1 MTASC
6 AGRTA
11 PPRRPERTF
20 FPWCFI
26 GFVLVA
32 LVLLL
37 PKFSDACGKPPVFES
52 MKFKGVPKSS
62 YSPGEKIY
70 FECNPGY
77 YYSLYLPLVT
87 FCENNNSWFP
97 LDEACFK
104 KECPTPKVPNGVA
117 VGPEVGFQFDREAQ
131 FFCDEGYYLQGEE
144 ILTCKRSGSNVHWNY
159 DIPKCEKILC
169 QSPGKIKNGKHTNS
183 WRDIFEYNELVTY
196 SCDPSH
202 GPEEYS
208 LVGESK
214 LICSGP
220 GTWSSDPPECKVV
233 KCEYPV
239 LKNGKLVSGIREKF
253 SYQAVVLFECLSGFY
268 LNGSNPVFC
277 GGNNTWEP
285 EMPTCIKGFKPTHA
299 TKPPVSRY
307 PDAGTITLIILTILV
322 GIAVICTCVYKCL
335 RREKKGHFP
344 FYSLFRTYVTG
355 ESHREVKFI
364 SL

>member
-1 MTASC
+1 
-6 AGRTA
+6 
-11 PPRRPERTF
+11 
-20 FPWCFI
+20 
-26 GFVLVA
+26 
-32 LVLLL
+32 
-37 PKFSDACGKPPVFES
+37 

-220 GTWSSDPPECKVV
+220 GTWSSDPPECKG
-233 KCEYPV
+233 CRP
-239 LKNGKLVSGIREKF
+239 
-253 SYQAVVLFECLSGFY
+253 
-268 LNGSNPVFC
+268 
-277 GGNNTWEP
+277 
-285 EMPTCIKGFKPTHA
+285 H
-299 TKPPVSRY
+299 
-307 PDAGTITLIILTILV
+307 
-322 GIAVICTCVYKCL
+322 
-335 RREKKGHFP
+335 
-344 FYSLFRTYVTG
+344 
-355 ESHREVKFI
+355 
-364 SL
+364 